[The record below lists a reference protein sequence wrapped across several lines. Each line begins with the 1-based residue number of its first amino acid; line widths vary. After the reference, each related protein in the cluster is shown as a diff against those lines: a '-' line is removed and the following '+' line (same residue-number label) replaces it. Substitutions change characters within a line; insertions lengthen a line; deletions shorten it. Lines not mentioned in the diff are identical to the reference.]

1 MLVSLIISTYNRPDA
16 LLLVLYS
23 VERQSKFVN
32 EVIIADDGSDK
43 ETKNAVL
50 NFKKNSKLNIVY
62 SWQEDKGFR
71 AAESRN
77 KAIANSIGEYLIL
90 IDGDMILHHKFI
102 EDHIKNAEKGFFI
115 QGTRSLLTEKTT
127 KNAIRSMKVN
137 FFFLSKG
144 LRNRK
149 NSINSNLLSKIFTK
163 KANYLQGIKTCNMGF
178 FKQDCL
184 DINGF
189 NSDFIGW
196 GREDSEFAVRL
207 INNGISRKNL
217 RFNSI
222 QFHLWHD
229 ENTRVSLNKND
240 LILKSSIENNLI
252 WCKNGIDKYF

>member
-1 MLVSLIISTYNRPDA
+1 
-16 LLLVLYS
+16 
-23 VERQSKFVN
+23 
-32 EVIIADDGSDK
+32 
-43 ETKNAVL
+43 
-50 NFKKNSKLNIVY
+50 
-62 SWQEDKGFR
+62 
-71 AAESRN
+71 
-77 KAIANSIGEYLIL
+77 
-90 IDGDMILHHKFI
+90 
-102 EDHIKNAEKGFFI
+102 
-115 QGTRSLLTEKTT
+115 
-127 KNAIRSMKVN
+127 
-137 FFFLSKG
+137 
-144 LRNRK
+144 
-149 NSINSNLLSKIFTK
+149 
-163 KANYLQGIKTCNMGF
+163 MGF